1 MRRVRVTIA
10 AAVCAL
16 TACSAAPSRPS
27 AEAQAQKP
35 AVPVTPEPEAARAAP
50 AEAFGAGQEKKALGE
65 TRESEPAREAP
76 GETPG
81 PGGVAPGENPEPERP
96 AKPDE
101 PPSEENV
108 LDTTRRLTRSTT
120 EWLARE
126 VDSWFGNE
134 PFYAAGGGVRD
145 GRLTFA
151 MLKQQ
156 GEGFEGRLRFNARI
170 RLPNA
175 ESKAYFFVGRDNT
188 NETVSDTP
196 GALTRQQRLQTETPA
211 EQSFFTG
218 LGVSLADAVDLRLGF
233 HGIKPYAQARYR
245 QPWRPTYIDLLE
257 FRQTFFWDT
266 SDRLGST
273 TAFSYEHGFSSTLAL
288 RWLTGMT
295 ITQKTDRFDW
305 SSTVGTY
312 KTYGEQRAS
321 SLEFVVSGE
330 LASGIAFGEYGVQ
343 TKWQQLLYRDW
354 LLGEFLVGYFWP
366 RPDRAFERQHH
377 WALGFTATMRF

>member
-1 MRRVRVTIA
+1 M
-10 AAVCAL
+10 L
-16 TACSAAPSRPS
+16 T
-27 AEAQAQKP
+27 
-35 AVPVTPEPEAARAAP
+35 
-50 AEAFGAGQEKKALGE
+50 
-65 TRESEPAREAP
+65 
-76 GETPG
+76 
-81 PGGVAPGENPEPERP
+81 APGENPQPERP

-101 PPSEENV
+101 PPAEETV
-108 LDTTRRLTRSTT
+108 LETTRRLTRATT
-120 EWLARE
+120 DWLARE

-145 GRLTFA
+145 GRLSLA
-151 MLKQQ
+151 LLKQQ
-156 GEGFEGRLRFNARI
+156 GQGFQGRLRFNARI
-170 RLPNA
+170 RLPNV
-175 ESKAYFFVGRDNT
+175 ERQAYFFVGRDNT
-188 NETVSDTP
+188 NEVVSDTP
-196 GALTRQQRLQTETPA
+196 GALTRQQRLQSETPA

-218 LGVSLADAVDLRLGF
+218 LGVSLADAIDLRLGF

-245 QPWRPTYIDLLE
+245 QPWKPTEIDLLE
-257 FRQTFFWDT
+257 FRQTFFADT
-266 SDRLGST
+266 TDRLGST
-273 TAFSYEHGFSSTLAL
+273 TAFSYEHGFSSSLAL

-330 LASGIAFGEYGVQ
+330 LASGIAFGEFGLQ

-366 RPDRAFERQHH
+366 RPDRAFERQHR
-377 WALGFTATMRF
+377 WALGVTATMKF